1 MNNNQLTKHWSTS
14 RDQFFTPSEC
24 FTRLPNI
31 VYDDLMTTMTGNQF
45 KVYLAIWRSSW
56 GWNSETCTLSYSQLA
71 TAAGVSVRTTIRS
84 IDELEGRGLVT
95 VTRTSTRDIHSSNV
109 YRLNPPPN
117 ITPTERG
124 GNDDN

>member
-1 MNNNQLTKHWSTS
+1 MNAAAIS
-14 RDQFFTPSEC
+14 RDQFFRPREC
-24 FTRLPNI
+24 FTPLPNI
-31 VYDDLMTTMTGNQF
+31 VIDDVMPTITGNEF

-56 GWNSETCTLSYSQLA
+56 GWNSETCTLSYDQLA
-71 TAAGVSVRTTIRS
+71 TAAGVSVRTAIRS
-84 IDELEGRGLVT
+84 IEELEGRGLVT

-124 GNDDN
+124 GNDD